1 MLPLFDLILVP
12 GVISVLALI
21 IAYLFNSYVKKQDK
35 GTELMAEIQGYIREG
50 AWTFMSEEVRI
61 FAVVMVLI
69 GLLLWGIFT
78 WEVGLAFIIGAV
90 LSMSAA
96 FIGMNSATLS
106 NGRTTHAARSS
117 FKKALN
123 IAISGGAVMGLAVA
137 GLALGGLALVI
148 SIFKGAFDPE
158 TLSIQTKSI
167 PVISTI
173 LGRDINF
180 IKGAL
185 IVSAYSMGASLVAL
199 FDRVGGGIY
208 TKAADMGADLVGKV
222 EQDLPEDDPR
232 NPASIADN
240 VGDNVGDVGGLGA
253 DLLESFIGSIIS
265 VIVIVLYIFVAIKRG
280 AQGVDVDPSWA
291 LDKLAANSSA
301 FDASI
306 ANLFQQM
313 GLEQCGMV
321 IDNYWWMIMAPLAIV
336 ASGIF
341 ASIIGIVYIRFTKR
355 TEGMQSILMN
365 GTRLSALLT
374 ALFTFIIV
382 WISPLSFS
390 IFWSVLIGAAVG
402 VIIGY
407 ISEYYTSM
415 DYGPVQHLAEQNDSG
430 AAIGV
435 TSGMAVGM
443 ASTLVP
449 ALAIAIAVIVTYWL
463 AGLMGVAY
471 GALGMLS
478 FVAMTVSVDTYGPIA
493 DNAGGIAEGAKLE
506 EGVRDKTDKLDS
518 IGNTTAAIGKG
529 FAIGSASF
537 SALALIAAYMWSAA
551 GTAENVTVPTIAI
564 ISENLTVAGQAV
576 EIGGSVVA
584 ALFLGAMIPYVFSS
598 LLIRGVS
605 ETAGLMVKE
614 IRRQF
619 KEMPGILKGET
630 KPDYNKCISITS
642 AGGLK
647 RMVVPSLL
655 AVTMPILVGLIL
667 GRVALGGFLIGALL
681 SCLQLA
687 IYCANTGGALDNA
700 KKYIEEG
707 HFGGKGS
714 PAHDAGVTG
723 DTVGDP
729 LKDTV
734 GPSLDIL
741 AKLMSVVSIL
751 FASLFP
757 ISPIIF

>member
-1 MLPLFDLILVP
+1 MLSIYSLSLVP
-12 GVISVLALI
+12 GIISALALLL
-21 IAYLFNSYVKKQDK
+21 AWYLIRYVKSQDK
-35 GTELMAEIQGYIREG
+35 GTSDMKDLQGYIREG
-50 AWTFMSEEVRI
+50 AWTFMSEEVRV
-61 FAVVMVLI
+61 FAVVMFLI
-69 GLLLWGIFT
+69 AGLLWGLFY
-78 WEVGLAFIIGAV
+78 WEVAVAFLIGAI
-90 LSMSAA
+90 LSMTAA
-96 FIGMNSATLS
+96 FIGMNAATRS
-106 NGRTTHAARSS
+106 NGRTTNAARSN

-123 IAISGGAVMGLAVA
+123 IAISGGGVMGLAVA
-137 GLALGGLALVI
+137 GLALGGLVLVI
-148 SIFKGAFDPE
+148 TIFRGSFNPA
-158 TLSIQTKSI
+158 TLQIQTKSI
-167 PVISTI
+167 PVISPI
-173 LGRDINF
+173 LGRDVNL

-222 EQDLPEDDPR
+222 EQGLPEDDPR
-232 NPASIADN
+232 NPASVADN

-265 VIVIVLYIFVAIKRG
+265 VIIIMLYVFVG
-280 AQGVDVDPSWA
+280 QGVEGSVAPS
-291 LDKLAANSSA
+291 LQNMLNQ
-301 FDASI
+301 
-306 ANLFQQM
+306 L
-313 GLEQCGMV
+313 GLSVGMST
-321 IDNYWWMIMAPLAIV
+321 NAYWWSIFAPMLIV
-336 ASGIF
+336 AAGIF
-341 ASIIGIVYIRFTKR
+341 SSILGIYYIRSSSR
-355 TEGMQSILMN
+355 EEGMQSILMN
-365 GTRLSALLT
+365 GTRISALLT
-374 ALFTFIIV
+374 ALFAFIII
-382 WISPLSFS
+382 WISPMNFAP
-390 IFWSVLIGAAVG
+390 FWSVLTGALVG
-402 VIIGY
+402 IIIGY
-407 ISEYYTSM
+407 ISEYYTSA
-415 DYGPVQHLAEQNDSG
+415 DYNPVQRIAEQNDSG
-430 AAIGV
+430 TAIGV

-443 ASTLVP
+443 LSTFVP
-449 ALAIAIAVIVTYWL
+449 ALAIALAVMISYWL

-478 FVAMTVSVDTYGPIA
+478 FVAITVSVDTYGPIA
-493 DNAGGIAEGAKLE
+493 DNAGGIAEGAGLDE
-506 EGVRDKTDKLDS
+506 SVRERTDKLDS

-529 FAIGSASF
+529 FAIGSAAF
-537 SALALIAAYMWSAA
+537 SALALIAAYMWSAI
-551 GTAENVTVPTIAI
+551 GSAEAVKVPTIEI
-564 ISENLTVAGQAV
+564 ISSNPG
-576 EIGGSVVA
+576 IGGSVVA

-605 ETAGLMVKE
+605 DTAGTMVDE
-614 IRRQF
+614 VRRQF
-619 KEMPGILKGET
+619 NEMPGILKGET

-655 AVTMPILVGLIL
+655 AVLMPIIVGLVL
-667 GRVALGGFLIGALL
+667 GRFALAGFLIGALL

-707 HFGGKGS
+707 NFGGKGS
-714 PAHDAGVTG
+714 EAHDASVVG

-757 ISPIIF
+757 VYPIIF

>member
-1 MLPLFDLILVP
+1 MLSTYDLSLVP
-12 GVISVLALI
+12 GIISALGLVLAW
-21 IAYLFNSYVKKQDK
+21 YLVRYVTKQDQ
-35 GTELMAEIQGYIREG
+35 GTKEMKDLQGYIREG
-50 AWTFMSEEVRI
+50 AWTFMSEEVRV
-61 FAVVMVLI
+61 FAVVMFVI
-69 GLLLWGIFT
+69 AGLLWGLFY
-78 WEVGLAFIIGAV
+78 WEVAIAFIIGAV

-106 NGRTTHAARSS
+106 NGRTTNAARSN
-117 FKKALN
+117 FQKALN

-137 GLALGGLALVI
+137 GLALGGLVLVI
-148 SIFKGAFDPE
+148 TIFRGSFNPA
-158 TLSIQTKSI
+158 TLQIQTKSI
-167 PVISTI
+167 PVISQI
-173 LGRDINF
+173 LGRNVNL

-232 NPASIADN
+232 NPASVADN

-265 VIVIVLYIFVAIKRG
+265 VIVIMLYVFVG
-280 AQGVDVDPSWA
+280 QGVEGTVAPSLQRMLGNFGLSVGLTTSQFWW
-291 LDKLAANSSA
+291 
-301 FDASI
+301 SI
-306 ANLFQQM
+306 F
-313 GLEQCGMV
+313 
-321 IDNYWWMIMAPLAIV
+321 APMLIV
-336 ASGIF
+336 AAGIF
-341 ASIIGIVYIRFTKR
+341 SSIVGVQYIRMSKR
-355 TEGMQSILMN
+355 EEGMQTTLMN
-365 GTRLSALLT
+365 GTRIAALLT
-374 ALFTFIIV
+374 AVFAFIIV
-382 WISPLSFS
+382 WISPMNFAP
-390 IFWSVLIGAAVG
+390 FWAVLTGALVG
-402 VIIGY
+402 IVIGY
-407 ISEYYTSM
+407 ISEYYTSAE
-415 DYGPVQHLAEQNDSG
+415 YNPVQRIAEMNDSG
-430 AAIGV
+430 TAVGI

-443 ASTLVP
+443 LSTLVP
-449 ALAIAIAVIVTYWL
+449 ALAIALAVMITYWL

-478 FVAMTVSVDTYGPIA
+478 FVAITVSVDTYGPIA
-493 DNAGGIAEGAKLE
+493 DNAGGIAEGAGLDPS
-506 EGVRDKTDKLDS
+506 VRERTDKLDS

-529 FAIGSASF
+529 FAIGSAAF
-537 SALALIAAYMWSAA
+537 SALALIAAYMWSAI
-551 GTAENVTVPTIAI
+551 GSAEAVKVPTIEI
-564 ISENLTVAGQAV
+564 LSSEPG
-576 EIGGSVVA
+576 IGGSVVA

-605 ETAGLMVKE
+605 ETAGTMVRE
-614 IRRQF
+614 VRRQF
-619 KEMPGILKGET
+619 EEMPGILKGET

-642 AGGLK
+642 AGGLR

-655 AVTMPILVGLIL
+655 AVFMPIIVGLVL
-667 GRVALGGFLIGALL
+667 GRLALAGFLIGALL

-707 HFGGKGS
+707 NFGGKNS
-714 PAHDAGVTG
+714 EAHDASIVG

-757 ISPIIF
+757 VYPIIF